1 MPESGEE
8 VKLDCLHD
16 HIFSNTNFLS
26 LFLLLWNFD
35 SPEEWS
41 SRICFFLLIFQKAT
55 EKGAQL
61 LECALMACK
70 GLHVLEENKLI
81 LSSCVISLSS
91 S

>member
-1 MPESGEE
+1 MLEPGEE
-8 VKLDCLHD
+8 IKLDCLHYR
-16 HIFSNTNFLS
+16 IFSNTNFLS

-35 SPEEWS
+35 NPEEWS
-41 SRICFFLLIFQKAT
+41 SRICFFPLIFRKAT

-61 LECALMACK
+61 LECVLMACE
-70 GLHVLEENKLI
+70 GLRVLEENKLV